1 MDYGRSDL
9 VEVLERV
16 DDLHDDGAALLLR
29 HELVLLQVEVQ
40 VVALAVL
47 QHRAEPAQAQPVV
60 FETYRTSDSKRFNS
74 FGLRKKD
81 SRVSVE

>member
-1 MDYGRSDL
+1 MPWRPTRFQVIVDDRRSDL

-47 QHRAEPAQAQPVV
+47 QHRAEPAQAKRVV
-60 FETYRTSDSKRFNS
+60 IETYPP
-74 FGLRKKD
+74 
-81 SRVSVE
+81 